1 MVYDIYSKIIVSILI
16 KEDHMFT
23 VADLPY
29 AYNALEPFID
39 EETMH
44 IHHEKHHAAYV
55 KNLNDAL
62 SGHEE
67 LLSLPVEE
75 LIADLLRVP
84 EDLRGKVRNHGG
96 GHANHTMF
104 WESMAPKAAGAPTGE
119 LKKAI
124 DATFENFE
132 TFQEKFSTSAMARFG
147 SGWAWL
153 SVDKG
158 RLVVEDTANQ
168 DSPLME
174 GRMPLLGIDVWE
186 HAYYL
191 KYKNVRAEY
200 IKNWWNVVNWP
211 EIEKRF
217 LGAL

>member
-1 MVYDIYSKIIVSILI
+1 
-16 KEDHMFT
+16 MFT

-62 SGHEE
+62 GGHEE

-84 EDLRGKVRNHGG
+84 EELRSKVRNHGG

-104 WESMAPKAAGAPTGE
+104 WESMAPKAGGAPTGE

-132 TFQEKFSTSAMARFG
+132 TFQAKFASSAMARFG

-158 RLVVEDTANQ
+158 RLVIEDTANQ

-200 IKNWWNVVNWP
+200 IQNWWNVVNWP

-217 LGAL
+217 HAAL